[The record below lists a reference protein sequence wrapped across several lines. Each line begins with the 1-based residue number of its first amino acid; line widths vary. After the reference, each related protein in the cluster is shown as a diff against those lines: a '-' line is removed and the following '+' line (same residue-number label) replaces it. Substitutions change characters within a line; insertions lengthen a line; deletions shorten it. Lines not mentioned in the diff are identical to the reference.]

1 MQKVRPETQS
11 VSPKL
16 PQCSERITGCCD
28 RGDMTVADGGE
39 NGGGE
44 EHGLDEVPALGEGE
58 VLIFNTD
65 PCTQYG
71 YFILRKTV
79 C

>member
-1 MQKVRPETQS
+1 MQNVRPETQF
-11 VSPKL
+11 VSRVWRE
-16 PQCSERITGCCD
+16 QRITRC
-28 RGDMTVADGGE
+28 GDGGNVPVAYRGE

-65 PCTQYG
+65 PCSQYG

>member
-1 MQKVRPETQS
+1 
-11 VSPKL
+11 
-16 PQCSERITGCCD
+16 
-28 RGDMTVADGGE
+28 MTVADGGE

-65 PCTQYG
+65 PCSQYG